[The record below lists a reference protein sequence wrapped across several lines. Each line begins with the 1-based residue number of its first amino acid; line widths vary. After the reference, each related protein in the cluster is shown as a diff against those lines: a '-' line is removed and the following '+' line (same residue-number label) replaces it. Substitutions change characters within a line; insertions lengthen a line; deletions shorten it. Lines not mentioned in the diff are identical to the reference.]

1 MTAVLYAECFRI
13 DLSDILYQ
21 FQEMLNQ
28 SLWTVLKWTVQ
39 SGRSQVNS
47 LKWMAQGHFYVEK
60 TSMDASDFLDDRPHK
75 DRSI

>member
-28 SLWTVLKWTVQ
+28 SLWSKVDGPKRTVQ
-39 SGRSQVNS
+39 GERSKVDGPNLFS
-47 LKWMAQGHFYVEK
+47 
-60 TSMDASDFLDDRPHK
+60 R
-75 DRSI
+75 